1 MSAWVGRTGAAIAAM
16 ASIGAGCAAN
26 SGVVPIGPDT
36 YMISRQGS
44 AFAGMGTLK
53 AKAFKEASAFCE
65 ARSHVMQVVRTDD
78 AQPPYVLGN
87 YPRTEIQFMCLD
99 PSDPEV
105 GRPKLQ
111 RDPLIIERR
120 E

>member
-1 MSAWVGRTGAAIAAM
+1 MAAM

-36 YMISRQGS
+36 YMISRQAGS
-44 AFAGMGTLK
+44 GFSGMGTLK
-53 AKAFKEASAFCE
+53 AKAFKEAAAFCDE
-65 ARSHVMQVVRTDD
+65 RSQVMQVVRTDD

-87 YPRTEIQFMCLD
+87 FPRTEIQFMCLD

-105 GRPKLQ
+105 RRPKLQ
-111 RDPLIIERR
+111 RDPLVIERR